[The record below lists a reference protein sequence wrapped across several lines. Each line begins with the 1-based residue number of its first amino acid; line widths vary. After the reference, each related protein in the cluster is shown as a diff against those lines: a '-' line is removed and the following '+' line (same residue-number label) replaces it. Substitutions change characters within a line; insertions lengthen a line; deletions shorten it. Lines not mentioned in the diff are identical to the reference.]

1 MILAAAAH
9 RGDSTTVGVFGAIV
23 LVADVMPADSSRRQG
38 RGQRGRGRETADQA
52 TLVFASVD
60 TYGR

>member
-1 MILAAAAH
+1 MILAAATH
-9 RGDSTTVGVFGAIV
+9 RRDSTIVGIFGATV
-23 LVADVMPADSSRRQG
+23 LVADVMPADSSRRRK

-60 TYGR
+60 T